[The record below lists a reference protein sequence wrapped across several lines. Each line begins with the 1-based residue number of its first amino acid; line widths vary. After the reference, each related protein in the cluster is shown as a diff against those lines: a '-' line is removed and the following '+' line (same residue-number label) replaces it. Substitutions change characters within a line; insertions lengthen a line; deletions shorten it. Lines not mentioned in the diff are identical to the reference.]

1 MPNKIIILLILI
13 SNLFILNAFSN
24 DQISFDV
31 SEIEILDNGNKIIG
45 KNRGTITTN
54 NGITIE
60 ADRFEFDKVK
70 NILKAQNNIIVE
82 DTTNNYNF
90 FAQDILYFKNEER
103 IEIKGNAE
111 ALIEGN
117 YKFNT
122 KDIIILRNE
131 MMISSDVGAS
141 ITDQLNQNRYEIG
154 KFSYALEK
162 KILKG
167 EKIFINTKYKEPI
180 SYKYFFKNAVLNLET
195 QNYTAQDININFK
208 KDMFGNKSNDP
219 RFKGLSSSSK
229 NGITIINKGVFT
241 TCKKNDKCPPWAIQA
256 DKITYD

>member
-1 MPNKIIILLILI
+1 MLNKIIILLVLI

-70 NILKAQNNIIVE
+70 NILKAQNNIIIE

-90 FAQDILYFKNEER
+90 SAQDILYFKNEER

-111 ALIEGN
+111 ALIETN
-117 YKFNT
+117 YKFN
-122 KDIIILRNE
+122 
-131 MMISSDVGAS
+131 S
-141 ITDQLNQNRYEIG
+141 
-154 KFSYALEK
+154 
-162 KILKG
+162 
-167 EKIFINTKYKEPI
+167 
-180 SYKYFFKNAVLNLET
+180 
-195 QNYTAQDININFK
+195 
-208 KDMFGNKSNDP
+208 
-219 RFKGLSSSSK
+219 
-229 NGITIINKGVFT
+229 
-241 TCKKNDKCPPWAIQA
+241 
-256 DKITYD
+256 

>member
-1 MPNKIIILLILI
+1 MLNKTILLLILI

-70 NILKAQNNIIVE
+70 NILKAQNNIIIE
-82 DTTNNYNF
+82 DTTNNYNL

-111 ALIEGN
+111 ALIETN

-122 KDIIILRNE
+122 QDIIILRNE
-131 MMISSDVGAS
+131 MMISSDVGAT
-141 ITDQLNQNRYEIG
+141 ITDQLNQTRYEIG

-162 KILKG
+162 KILK
-167 EKIFINTKYKEPI
+167 KIC
-180 SYKYFFKNAVLNLET
+180 LEIRIMI
-195 QNYTAQDININFK
+195 QD
-208 KDMFGNKSNDP
+208 
-219 RFKGLSSSSK
+219 SK
-229 NGITIINKGVFT
+229 
-241 TCKKNDKCPPWAIQA
+241 AYRRQA
-256 DKITYD
+256 KMGSR